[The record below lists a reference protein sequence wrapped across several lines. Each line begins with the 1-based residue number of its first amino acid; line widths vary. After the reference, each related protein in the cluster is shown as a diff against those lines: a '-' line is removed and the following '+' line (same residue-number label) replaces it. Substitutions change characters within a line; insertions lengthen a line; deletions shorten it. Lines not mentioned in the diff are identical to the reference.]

1 MMTMT
6 VTEVIKFIIRS
17 HVETVKTKITVEI
30 IDKIVV
36 GVTDQITNKLMFNYF
51 LKSQVEEKGMFT
63 N

>member
-30 IDKIVV
+30 TKLLLESLTKSLIINV
-36 GVTDQITNKLMFNYF
+36 QLLSEITGRRK
-51 LKSQVEEKGMFT
+51 KGMFT

>member
-17 HVETVKTKITVEI
+17 HVETAKTKITVEI

-36 GVTDQITNKLMFNYF
+36 GVTD
-51 LKSQVEEKGMFT
+51 
-63 N
+63 

>member
-36 GVTDQITNKLMFNYF
+36 GVTD
-51 LKSQVEEKGMFT
+51 
-63 N
+63 